1 MRTTTVR
8 KFILENLARSKP
20 HALPEKTL
28 FTELN
33 IQLRPPV
40 SQAEFDEHIVW
51 LQTRGFIAP
60 MEGELGDDE
69 ARWVLTEAGEAQ
81 LLR

>member
-1 MRTTTVR
+1 MRTTTIR
-8 KFILENLARSKP
+8 KSILDILARCKP

-28 FTELN
+28 LTELN
-33 IQLRPPV
+33 VMSRPPV
-40 SQAEFDEHIVW
+40 GAAEFDEHITW
-51 LQTRGFIAP
+51 LGTRKFIAA

-69 ARWVLTEAGEAQ
+69 ARWLITEAGEAQ